1 MKILIV
7 DDDVCLARAIQR
19 LLREHDVVVTTD
31 AADAIARVRTAETE
45 LPFDVV
51 LCDMTMPKMSGTAVL
66 AALRSSANPPY
77 LFLVTGYEEVD
88 ASPVADTVLLKPFS
102 ADKVREEIERI
113 RVARGRAVTRRMR
126 RISETAP
133 LPIRDWTNS

>member
-7 DDDVCLARAIQR
+7 DDDVCLARSLQR

-51 LCDMTMPKMSGTAVL
+51 LCDMAMPKMSGATVL
-66 AALRSSANPPY
+66 TALRSSPTPPH
-77 LFLVTGYEEVD
+77 LLLMTGYDDVD
-88 ASPVADTVLLKPFS
+88 ASLVADAVLLKPFS
-102 ADKVREEIERI
+102 ADRLREELERL

-126 RISETAP
+126 RISDTAP
-133 LPIRDWTNS
+133 LPVRDWTNA